1 MQPLVSVIM
10 LAYNAEKYIG
20 LAIESILDQTY
31 DNIEL
36 IIIEDDS
43 RDNTFQ
49 IIQNYKDIRI
59 KLVKNDFNRGITFS
73 TNRGL
78 ELSTGKYIALLDD
91 DDIAVKER
99 LSLQVEYLEN
109 HEDIDILG
117 GRSVHIDEKGNILK
131 YQDMP
136 RNNPKYIK
144 AMLLFNN
151 AGFYNGTVMIRKEFI
166 EKNNLRYQEN
176 CYGMQD
182 FKFFIDSSKLGNIST
197 ISDLLLYYR
206 VHENNETKRRKRIYH
221 EERRLKYAEF
231 QRESLKASGF
241 KLDEN
246 NLSIINKALS
256 EDKLGCSN
264 EKELKLLYEAFAE
277 IMRQAKIMRV
287 DYYKELE
294 HYCKRKFSDQ
304 IANLIQF

>member
-1 MQPLVSVIM
+1 MQPLVSVVM
-10 LAYNAEKYIG
+10 PAYNAEQYIG
-20 LAIESILDQTY
+20 LAIESILNQTY
-31 DNIEL
+31 NNFEL
-36 IIIEDDS
+36 IIVEDCS
-43 RDNTFQ
+43 TDNTFQ
-49 IIQNYKDIRI
+49 IVQNYKDIRI
-59 KLVKNDFNRGITFS
+59 KLLKNNFNRGIAFS
-73 TNRGL
+73 TNKGL
-78 ELSTGKYIALLDD
+78 ELSGGKYIALLDD

-99 LSLQVEYLEN
+99 LALQVEYLEK

-117 GRSVHIDEKGNILK
+117 GRSAFIDEKGNIFK

-151 AGFYNGTVMIRKEFI
+151 AGFCNGTVMIRKEFI
-166 EKNNLRYQEN
+166 EKNDLGYQEN

-182 FKFFIDSSKLGNIST
+182 FKFFINSSKLGNIST

-206 VHENNETKRRKRIYH
+206 IHENNETTRRKAIYE

-241 KLDEN
+241 KLDGN

-256 EDKLGCSN
+256 EDNLGCSN
-264 EKELKLLYEAFAE
+264 EKELELLYRAFVE
-277 IMRQAKIMRV
+277 IMRQAKLMKV

-294 HYCKRKFSDQ
+294 HYCKKKFSDQ
-304 IANLIQF
+304 IVKLIQF